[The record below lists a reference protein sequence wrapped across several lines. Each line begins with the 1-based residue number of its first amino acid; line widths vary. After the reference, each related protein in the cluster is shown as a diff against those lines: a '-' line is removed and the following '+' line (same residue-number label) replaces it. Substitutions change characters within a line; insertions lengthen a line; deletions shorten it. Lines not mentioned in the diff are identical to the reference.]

1 MGRWPQSL
9 LSFAEKVIFRYLTFQ
24 CCRGHIFSFTG
35 ESQNVVCTISINVC
49 TYPLQKKCSITLGEV
64 AIFIWSFVMFF
75 AVRIFFSDFAQIRF
89 APSVDILVTWDV
101 RQETGKHLGD
111 KRLETIDRR
120 QETED
125 NKLKTRDNRQETW
138 ERSQETGTFCKR
150 LWVRI
155 FLKIVLSGE
164 NFGWRKFFFSK
175 MWRYCD
181 GAKILAKITARWCVG
196 AKI

>member
-1 MGRWPQSL
+1 MT
-9 LSFAEKVIFRYLTFQ
+9 AKLTFF
-24 CCRGHIFSFTG
+24 CWKSYFSVPDFPVLPGPHFFLYSRIT
-35 ESQNVVCTISINVC
+35 
-49 TYPLQKKCSITLGEV
+49 KCSVHNLNTYMYLPTTKKMLYHTRGGGNFHLKFCYV
-64 AIFIWSFVMFF
+64 FRRSY
-75 AVRIFFSDFAQIRF
+75 IFFGFRANSFRPFSRHAGHVRREAGDRKASR
-89 APSVDILVTWDV
+89 
-101 RQETGKHLGD
+101 RQETGD
-111 KRLETIDRR
+111 NR

-125 NKLKTRDNRQETW
+125 NKQKTRDNRQETW

>member
-24 CCRGHIFSFTG
+24 CCRGHIFSFTV

-64 AIFIWSFVMFF
+64 AIFIWSL
-75 AVRIFFSDFAQIRF
+75 
-89 APSVDILVTWDV
+89 LVTWDV

-111 KRLETIDRR
+111 NRQETGDNR

-125 NKLKTRDNRQETW
+125 NKQKTRYNRQETW

-175 MWRYCD
+175 MWRG
-181 GAKILAKITARWCVG
+181 GASAMAR
-196 AKI
+196 KF